1 MNQNIAKMAE
11 AIRLG
16 RMTDT
21 MEEGFVADILVKKG
35 DKVKVGDAVAE
46 IETDKAA
53 LPLESYFAGE
63 ILYVAAKKGDAL
75 KIGDLVAIVGKAG
88 ENFDSL
94 LGTNQTTAPE
104 VQQTASTATT
114 EKNETTT
121 TPTIVTT
128 NNDSDSRVKASP
140 LAKAIAKEK
149 GIDLNTLSGSG
160 EEGRIVKR
168 DLENITATPA
178 KAAIAVNGKEGF
190 TDIRIS
196 QMRKTIAKRL
206 SHSKAENPHFYLTI
220 DINMDKATTMRTS
233 LNAVLPAKVSF
244 NDIVIKAVAYSLRQ
258 NMDVNASWL
267 GDTIRKYDHIHIG
280 MAVAVEDGLVVPVI
294 RYADQKNLTT
304 ISAEAKEWAQ
314 KAQNK
319 KLTPQEMEGSTF
331 TISNLG
337 MFGIENFTAII
348 NEPNAGILAVGAIRQ
363 APAVINGEI
372 KVANMMKVT
381 LSSDHRVVDGA
392 VGAKFLQTFKAALEE
407 PMLMFV

>member
-94 LGTNQTTAPE
+94 LGNNQTTAPE
-104 VQQTASTATT
+104 AQQSTTIAATEKNDTATT
-114 EKNETTT
+114 I
-121 TPTIVTT
+121 TIATT
-128 NNDSDSRVKASP
+128 NENDSRVKASP

-149 GIDLNTLSGSG
+149 GIDLNTLNGSG

-206 SHSKAENPHFYLTI
+206 SHSKTENPHFYLTI
-220 DINMDKATTMRTS
+220 DINMDKATAMRTS

-258 NMDVNASWL
+258 NMDVNVSWL
-267 GDTIRKYDHIHIG
+267 GDSIRKYDHIHIG

-294 RYADQKNLTT
+294 RFADQKNLTL
-304 ISAEAKEWAQ
+304 ISTEAKELAQ

-337 MFGIENFTAII
+337 MFGIEDFTAII
-348 NEPNAGILAVGAIRQ
+348 NEPNAGILAIGAIRQ